1 MKRVLIVILMV
12 LCVSGLFAGIIAEGG
27 VGAGFS
33 IVARMYPYADADVRY
48 VTESGF
54 GFGAGGRGL
63 WNAIKVGDNEPDGM
77 ISPYAM
83 ISYKALYIAGGGSYD
98 AENDWMP
105 YGRVGV
111 QFEMV
116 DHVFGDV
123 AIELSGT
130 PYEFEDDND
139 EDIIAEIIGSTFLTI
154 FNIPKLSIG
163 MTYRF

>member
-1 MKRVLIVILMV
+1 
-12 LCVSGLFAGIIAEGG
+12 
-27 VGAGFS
+27 
-33 IVARMYPYADADVRY
+33 
-48 VTESGF
+48 
-54 GFGAGGRGL
+54 
-63 WNAIKVGDNEPDGM
+63 
-77 ISPYAM
+77 
-83 ISYKALYIAGGGSYD
+83 
-98 AENDWMP
+98 MP